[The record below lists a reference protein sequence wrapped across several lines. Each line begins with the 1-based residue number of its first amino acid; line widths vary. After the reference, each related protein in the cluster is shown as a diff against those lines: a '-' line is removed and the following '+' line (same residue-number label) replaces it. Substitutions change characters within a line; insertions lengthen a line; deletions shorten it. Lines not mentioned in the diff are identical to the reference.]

1 MSILIITFICGII
14 CALGAIGLSTLAIVE
29 PIVWIGVAL
38 TGAVSLISFAGFGRT
53 LVRGVKGA

>member
-14 CALGAIGLSTLAIVE
+14 CALGAIGLGTLAIVE

-38 TGAVSLISFAGFGRT
+38 MGAISLISFTGFGRT
-53 LVRGVKGA
+53 LVRAVKGA